1 VIVAVVAV
9 VPMIIRGMRE
19 VAIEYL
25 LLIRRQHA
33 ANLA

>member
-9 VPMIIRGMRE
+9 VPVILLRMRE